1 MEADKRR
8 DYNRCATNTTTR
20 QHKNENAIVVTVGEV
35 CLMSYKKKLK
45 GIGGGSHHRVCNYT
59 NKEDKFHKKYIRFF
73 CFVQERR
80 WSGKSYSQQVREREK
95 KKQFLQVAI

>member
-1 MEADKRR
+1 
-8 DYNRCATNTTTR
+8 
-20 QHKNENAIVVTVGEV
+20 
-35 CLMSYKKKLK
+35 MSYKKKLK

-73 CFVQERR
+73 CFVQDRR